1 MSGGFC
7 ETNPLSVFVCNGK
20 KRGPTSV
27 LQLQSSSLA
36 SGFAERVPDLHHAL
50 LGSLFGHPDM
60 VPPEPAACLSGKV
73 RSPVDPTEG
82 DRDDWRSGRS
92 SPSWPFSYGI
102 PYPGQSAQ
110 HRKRIDDS
118 LPRTKA
124 ARHSV
129 CAKRLSYVGGAQKS
143 GWLLGYG
150 AGAHGQR
157 WTSTSGEPPR

>member
-1 MSGGFC
+1 MYQTCTTG
-7 ETNPLSVFVCNGK
+7 
-20 KRGPTSV
+20 
-27 LQLQSSSLA
+27 
-36 SGFAERVPDLHHAL
+36 L

-102 PYPGQSAQ
+102 TIPGQSAQ

-129 CAKRLSYVGGAQKS
+129 CAKRPLVLRRRRAKEWLGYLGTGVERMVNDGASKS
-143 GWLLGYG
+143 G
-150 AGAHGQR
+150 
-157 WTSTSGEPPR
+157 